1 MARLHQLTMRR
12 IFLIAAAAAAFHAT
26 PPAQHSSHLIRAAKG
41 DLDDD
46 LSPED
51 MAKFAAQ
58 APSENEQAALF
69 AQLKEQFAAIEGSTY
84 GGARDEDYFE
94 EEDENTLEAELRKAG
109 GRLSKQDQR
118 DVDRAALE
126 ATFERAKEDFK
137 STVEKMKEDDLA
149 VTNIK
154 RAELEEEM
162 AAEARAFETRMDA
175 LAREAGVDP
184 RGPLPEFDEDVIV
197 TLDDV
202 LAEPAPVSNIPVSN
216 AVRVC
221 GAKGGALQELVVDE
235 LKKLG
240 VEEVSVGDAKR
251 GNTGTLVLVDAGEA
265 EAKRLVETARPR
277 RVVVASRQG
286 VTRSGE
292 FAFLFRKGALDGA
305 RGVEGAAKLAL
316 QKIGEGGESVVVRL
330 GEAKGASGEAVVE
343 VGDALDEATS
353 TDVAAAA
360 LARCCLDARVANATI
375 AVSGAD
381 ASVDWSD
388 LLLKAD
394 GPELLRRP
402 ALRASEN
409 EVLSWVREW
418 ATLWTAKGDNA
429 RRLTTPVDVVP
440 MSNGAEL
447 VFVDKRAPKRSK
459 AGGVRLVVE
468 AVGGVRVRAV
478 RGAYS
483 EGIAVKAMSEDLILA
498 RLDEDLSRTFG

>member
-1 MARLHQLTMRR
+1 MRR

-58 APSENEQAALF
+58 APSDQEQAALF
-69 AQLKEQFAAIEGSTY
+69 QQLKEQFAAIEGSTY

-94 EEDENTLEAELRKAG
+94 EEEENTLESELRK
-109 GRLSKQDQR
+109 R
-118 DVDRAALE
+118 RAVVE
-126 ATFERAKEDFK
+126 ARSSGTSTARPSRRRSSGPRRISR

-251 GNTGTLVLVDAGEA
+251 GNTGTLGQWT
-265 EAKRLVETARPR
+265 RARPR
-277 RVVVASRQG
+277 RSASWRRRGPDAWSSRRARASRG
-286 VTRSGE
+286 PASSRFCSARARSTARGAWRVLRSSRCRRLVREVKVLWSAWARPRARLAKPSWRSATRST
-292 FAFLFRKGALDGA
+292 RP
-305 RGVEGAAKLAL
+305 RPRTSRRRRWRGAASTRAWRTRLSR
-316 QKIGEGGESVVVRL
+316 SVVQTRQWT
-330 GEAKGASGEAVVE
+330 GATCS
-343 VGDALDEATS
+343 
-353 TDVAAAA
+353 
-360 LARCCLDARVANATI
+360 
-375 AVSGAD
+375 
-381 ASVDWSD
+381 
-388 LLLKAD
+388 
-394 GPELLRRP
+394 
-402 ALRASEN
+402 
-409 EVLSWVREW
+409 
-418 ATLWTAKGDNA
+418 
-429 RRLTTPVDVVP
+429 
-440 MSNGAEL
+440 
-447 VFVDKRAPKRSK
+447 
-459 AGGVRLVVE
+459 
-468 AVGGVRVRAV
+468 
-478 RGAYS
+478 
-483 EGIAVKAMSEDLILA
+483 
-498 RLDEDLSRTFG
+498 

>member
-1 MARLHQLTMRR
+1 MR
-12 IFLIAAAAAAFHAT
+12 ILLLISAAAAFHGT

-51 MAKFAAQ
+51 MAKFQAQ
-58 APSENEQAALF
+58 APSDSEQAALF

-94 EEDENTLEAELRKAG
+94 EEDKTLEAELRKAG

-184 RGPLPEFDEDVIV
+184 RGPLPEFDEDVII
-197 TLDDV
+197 TLDAV

-240 VEEVSVGDAKR
+240 VEEASVGDAKR

-343 VGDALDEATS
+343 VGDTLDEATS

-360 LARCCLDARVANATI
+360 LARCCLDARVANATL

-402 ALRASEN
+402 ARASEN

-440 MSNGAEL
+440 ISNGAEL

-468 AVGGVRVRAV
+468 AVDGVRVRAV